1 MASKVRLA
9 PSDGANAWQ
18 QGFGAAGAKYQ
29 RGVQNVTT
37 APNAAAAQALPR
49 WIASVTS
56 KDTQD
61 KYVAKNN
68 AVTLQSWQQ
77 ATVQFGVPNLSR
89 GAQKGQTKYAAFAN
103 SFYPYLSTGLAQ
115 IAAMPNVTLEDR
127 IARSTAMMRY
137 NAQYKG
143 SAS

>member
-1 MASKVRLA
+1 MASKVRI
-9 PSDGANAWQ
+9 SSTDGSTAWQ

-37 APNAAAAQALPR
+37 APNALAAAALPR

-56 KDTQD
+56 KAVQD

-68 AVTLQSWQQ
+68 AVTLQEWQN

-89 GAQKGQTKYAAFAN
+89 GAQKGATKYAAFA
-103 SFYPYLSTGLAQ
+103 SKFYPYLSAGLQQ
-115 IAAMPNVTLEDR
+115 IQSMPNITLQDR
-127 IARSTAMMRY
+127 IARSVAMMTY
-137 NAQYKG
+137 NSQFK
-143 SAS
+143 SA

>member
-1 MASKVRLA
+1 MVTKVRLA
-9 PSDGANAWQ
+9 PTDGANAWQ

-29 RGVQNVTT
+29 RGVQNVTD
-37 APNAAAAQALPR
+37 APNAAAAKALPR

-77 ATVQFGVPNLSR
+77 ATIQYGVPNLSR
-89 GAQKGQTKYAAFAN
+89 GAQKGQSKYATFAGK
-103 SFYPYLSTGLAQ
+103 FYPYLSTGLAQ
-115 IAAMPNVTLEDR
+115 VSAMPNVTLQDR
-127 IARSTAMMRY
+127 IAKAVAMMQY
-137 NAQYKG
+137 NAGFK
-143 SAS
+143 SA